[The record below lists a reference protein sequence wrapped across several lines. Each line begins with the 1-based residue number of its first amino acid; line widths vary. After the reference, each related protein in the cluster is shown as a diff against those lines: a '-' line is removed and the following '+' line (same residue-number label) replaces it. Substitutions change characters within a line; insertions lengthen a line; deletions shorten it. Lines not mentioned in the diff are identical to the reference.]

1 MLEIIIAGIAIAVI
15 YAAMKRVFII
25 PFNSKMGLEIRYFI
39 FDAMHCFGR
48 KCRKCRKRIWGKW
61 KCPPLPYSQTP
72 IPLQRLQTFASLDTA
87 RKRTRQSLIKNPPLF
102 PRRRKSTIKVG
113 IQLAAFVDII
123 SVRDL
128 RLQLSNIKLLG
139 GIAPAYMCPS
149 NIFFPG
155 ILQGTAGIPDQIL
168 DLGTYMLVQ

>member
-72 IPLQRLQTFASLDTA
+72 IPYHAKLQTFASLDADSYNPRQRLQTFASLDTA
-87 RKRTRQSLIKNPPLF
+87 RKRTRHAKEQD
-102 PRRRKSTIKVG
+102 KV
-113 IQLAAFVDII
+113 
-123 SVRDL
+123 
-128 RLQLSNIKLLG
+128 
-139 GIAPAYMCPS
+139 
-149 NIFFPG
+149 
-155 ILQGTAGIPDQIL
+155 
-168 DLGTYMLVQ
+168 